1 MKLVKV
7 FNFSNK
13 WPGFSEIMELFLNI
27 GEPLL
32 YYCIW
37 NTGPYHRVCVCVCVC
52 VCVFF
57 DWGYEIDWPS
67 PFFLLSSTSFPHL
80 TFLGT
85 KIIRFLLLFCY
96 LAERNTFNEN
106 SSTFCWLTNI
116 LINANTYK
124 HTDKCK
130 HLQTYW

>member
-1 MKLVKV
+1 MVVEARQSFQFFKQMTWFLR
-7 FNFSNK
+7 NNGAFSK
-13 WPGFSEIMELFLNI
+13 YRWAIVV
-27 GEPLL
+27 LL
-32 YYCIW
+32 YLKYRAV
-37 NTGPYHRVCVCVCVC
+37 PSCVCVCVC
-52 VCVFF
+52 IFF
-57 DWGYEIDWPS
+57 DWGYEIEWPS

-130 HLQTYW
+130 HLIMSKY